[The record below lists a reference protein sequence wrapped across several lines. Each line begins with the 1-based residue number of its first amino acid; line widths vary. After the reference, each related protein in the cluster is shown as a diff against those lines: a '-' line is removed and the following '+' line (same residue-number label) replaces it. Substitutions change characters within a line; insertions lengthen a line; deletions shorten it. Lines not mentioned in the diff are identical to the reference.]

1 MWYILDN
8 SQIKCREQQVEEF
21 MEKFDLYQDIA
32 TRTNGDIYIGVVG
45 PVRVGKS
52 SFITKFMQTIVLPSI
67 DDMPRKQRILDE
79 LPQSADG
86 KTIMTT
92 QPKFVP
98 DGGVKAK
105 LGEGLNPNIRL
116 VDCVGYP
123 VRDAKGFDE
132 GEKTR
137 LVTTPWTEEEIPFEQ
152 AAEIGTRK
160 VIQDHSTI
168 GVVVTTDGSI
178 TGIKR
183 ENYVDSE
190 ERVVREMQELGKPFV
205 VLLNS
210 KTPHDSKSKQLRQNL
225 EEKYGCSVLLYNILD
240 MSAGDM
246 ADVLKEILG
255 EFPLQMLDVELPSW
269 LQALPRDNGIIGHIL
284 DNVTSSMDN
293 ITKMKDYVKLYD
305 LFQDDEYLDKSGEV
319 SVEFGKGKCT
329 LVVKPKPHLFYEVL
343 SEQSGQ
349 EIKDDFALISYIKE
363 LASAKSQFDRI
374 KSALEDVDNFGYGI
388 VVPGVEELELMPPQI
403 VKKGGKY
410 SVKLHAKSSSL
421 HIMKIDVDTEVN
433 SLIGSEASSQEILES
448 WLQDFGEDGMGLWKT
463 NMLGKSLDNIAKEG
477 ISNKLMTM
485 PEDARSK
492 MQKAVSKI
500 VNDGKG
506 GVVCILL

>member
-1 MWYILDN
+1 
-8 SQIKCREQQVEEF
+8 

-32 TRTNGDIYIGVVG
+32 TRTGGDIYIGVVG

-52 SFITKFMQTIVLPSI
+52 SFITKFMQTIVLPNI
-67 DDMPRKQRILDE
+67 EDIPHKQRILDE

-98 DGGVKAK
+98 DGGVKAQ
-105 LGEGLNPNIRL
+105 LGEGICPNIRL

-123 VRDAKGFDE
+123 VKDAKGFDE
-132 GEKTR
+132 DDKTR
-137 LVTTPWTEEEIPFEQ
+137 LVTTPWTDEEIPFEQ

-178 TGIKR
+178 TGIGR
-183 ENYVDSE
+183 DNYVESE

-210 KTPHDSKSKQLRQNL
+210 KKPNDTKSKQLCQSL
-225 EEKYGCSVLLYNILD
+225 QEKYGCRVLLYNVLE
-240 MSAGDM
+240 MSGGDM
-246 ADVLKEILG
+246 ADVLEEILG
-255 EFPLQMLDVELPSW
+255 EFPLGSLDIELPSW
-269 LQALPRDNGIIGHIL
+269 LQALPRDNKVIAHIV
-284 DNVTSSMDN
+284 DKVSTCMDE
-293 ITKMKDYVKLYD
+293 IAKMKDYKKLYE
-305 LFQDDEYLDKSGEV
+305 LFDNDEFLDKSSDV
-319 SVEFGKGKCT
+319 KVEFGKGKCT
-329 LVVKPKPHLFYEVL
+329 LAVKPKPHLFYQVL

-363 LASAKSQFDRI
+363 LSSAKSQFDRI

-388 VVPGVEELELMPPQI
+388 VVPSVDELELMPPQI
-403 VKKGGKY
+403 VKKGNKY
-410 SVKLHAKSSSL
+410 SVKLNARSSSL
-421 HIMKIDVDTEVN
+421 HIMKVDVNTEVN
-433 SLIGSEASSQEILES
+433 SLIGSESNSKEILER
-448 WLQDFGEDGMGLWKT
+448 WLEDFGEEGMGLWKT
-463 NMLGKSLDNIAKEG
+463 NMLGKTLDNIAKDG

-485 PEDARSK
+485 PEDARTK
-492 MQKAVSKI
+492 MQKAVTKI